1 MLTMLVFLSET
12 TVSRRSVMTW
22 TFIFMV
28 ISTSLILVCAF
39 ITLQKRFFKHDVY
52 VQFYA
57 SLCCCL
63 WRTHKKSFLHHL
75 CASRLFNQQHFNI
88 FSSFCLRASGL
99 FTIRIRHPPK
109 QRQSRLIKQ
118 FNSSFVSATR
128 GVSCIKVFV
137 NEREPNRSLSECK
150 PGNLLVW
157 VDNVMNSTFLFLS
170 SSTLCT
176 FEV

>member
-1 MLTMLVFLSET
+1 MDVYFYGHQHIIDSC
-12 TVSRRSVMTW
+12 
-22 TFIFMV
+22 
-28 ISTSLILVCAF
+28 VCFYHFAKA
-39 ITLQKRFFKHDVY
+39 IFKHDVY

-75 CASRLFNQQHFNI
+75 CASRVFNQQHFNI

-99 FTIRIRHPPK
+99 FTIRNRHPPK
-109 QRQSRLIKQ
+109 QRQSRVIKQ
-118 FNSSFVSATR
+118 FNSSFCLGDSR
-128 GVSCIKVFV
+128 GFLYKRLCEWTKFV
-137 NEREPNRSLSECK
+137 RESNRSLSECK

-157 VDNVMNSTFLFLS
+157 VNNVMNSTFLFLF